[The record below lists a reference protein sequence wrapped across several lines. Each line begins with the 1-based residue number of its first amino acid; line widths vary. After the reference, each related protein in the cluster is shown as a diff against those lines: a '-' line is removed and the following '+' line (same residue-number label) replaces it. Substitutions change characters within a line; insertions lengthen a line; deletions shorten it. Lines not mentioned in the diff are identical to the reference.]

1 MSPISSLEP
10 IIIDLIKSAID
21 LFNGNDEQS
30 IAFLCGVLGSSE
42 DNKTRIAIALE
53 KVKAQLELGKVW

>member
-1 MSPISSLEP
+1 MSPIASLEP
-10 IIIDLIKSAID
+10 IIVDLIKKAID

-30 IAFLCGVLGSSE
+30 IAFLCGVLGASE

-53 KVKAQLELGKVW
+53 KVKAQQELAKAW